1 MPRDRDTEIHRDTQ
15 KHIDPGTER
24 ERWGAERDSKAGR
37 GLKETSKRHQR
48 HRDREERERGER
60 VVQETGRQGET
71 NRGRE
76 MSEIHGSINTCSVQ
90 GVRKRDRERQT
101 GARKQ
106 RGTKNH
112 RDTQRQRDK
121 EKRSMQRE
129 KR

>member
-24 ERWGAERDSKAGR
+24 EGCGTERDSKAGR
-37 GLKETSKRHQR
+37 DLKETPKRHRR
-48 HRDREERERGER
+48 HRDREESERGET
-60 VVQETGRQGET
+60 VVQETRRQGET

-76 MSEIHGSINTCSVQ
+76 MSETHGNINTGSVQ
-90 GVRKRDRERQT
+90 GVRKRGGEQQM
-101 GARKQ
+101 GAQKQ
-106 RGTKNH
+106 RGTKNY